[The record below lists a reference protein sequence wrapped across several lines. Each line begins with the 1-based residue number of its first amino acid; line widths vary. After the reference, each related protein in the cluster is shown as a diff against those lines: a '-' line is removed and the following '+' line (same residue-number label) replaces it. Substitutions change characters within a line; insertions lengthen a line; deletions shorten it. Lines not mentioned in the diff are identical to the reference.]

1 MPSLSHILQLVTAFV
16 AAHPGGAAWVAAT
29 LVAVYRSRTPAQ
41 WIALGESN
49 PRLQGAIKAA
59 RGFGVDPARLLEG
72 AAQVATGRVPA
83 DPRDAKISEQAAEI
97 EQLRAALAT
106 YQRRTADAA
115 EHDLSR
121 PTVAPP
127 EPIAP
132 VDRDSQRGSVD
143 LGGLIGCLVVALIA
157 AVIATG
163 CPASRQLTRPALG
176 AVDGCEPRA
185 TRCSPAG
192 RPQVCSG
199 SRRWTDADQVCATAV
214 QVAAV
219 CCLTTS
225 PVTGAELHACVLAD
239 RCIDRDGGL

>member
-1 MPSLSHILQLVTAFV
+1 MPSLSTILHAITAFV
-16 AAHPGGAAWVAAT
+16 AAHPAAAAWVAAT

-121 PTVAPP
+121 PTVSPP
-127 EPIAP
+127 APIAP
-132 VDRDSQRGSVD
+132 FDPTLTQDVGP
-143 LGGLIGCLVVALIA
+143 AAA
-157 AVIATG
+157 AV
-163 CPASRQLTRPALG
+163 R
-176 AVDGCEPRA
+176 AVV
-185 TRCSPAG
+185 S
-192 RPQVCSG
+192 
-199 SRRWTDADQVCATAV
+199 TDAAN
-214 QVAAV
+214 
-219 CCLTTS
+219 
-225 PVTGAELHACVLAD
+225 D
-239 RCIDRDGGL
+239 R